1 MPWWQLALIALVL
14 AWMLQAVGGFYQMR
28 HYRAVMGD
36 VSARWADGFVGAG
49 SARAILG
56 RGVLLLLV
64 VSPDRIVRRLL
75 VMHGRSI
82 FTRFEPV
89 SAVEGLPMERLGS
102 EPVFRDKKR
111 GKALAIALAQVEKA
125 VQRRTA

>member
-1 MPWWQLALIALVL
+1 
-14 AWMLQAVGGFYQMR
+14 MR

-49 SARAILG
+49 SARSILG

-75 VMHGRSI
+75 VMHGRII

-89 SAVEGLPMERLGS
+89 LEVEGRPMDRLSS
-102 EPVFRDKKR
+102 EPLFGDKKR

-125 VQRRTA
+125 CQRKAV